1 MTILKDIGRDELL
14 IMALDIM
21 VKNYDR
27 SNDVE
32 EAFRSA
38 EIFYEI
44 MSDKILEY
52 HEDVQRKLL
61 EQQAEEKKEV
71 N

>member
-38 EIFYEI
+38 ELFYEI
-44 MSDKILEY
+44 MTDKILEY

>member
-1 MTILKDIGRDELL
+1 MTILKDIGRAELL
-14 IMALDIM
+14 SMALEIM

-38 EIFYEI
+38 ELFYEI
-44 MSDKILEY
+44 MTDKILEY